1 MCEFGGHLTQIELE
15 AEQNRQSIKESGS
28 SGSYANHSSRE
39 PLEKRTGFAR
49 FPRLNSIRMYSAISP
64 DGVMVFSA
72 IPDSFPESYRKD
84 CKCLFRDVVD
94 IKEIRVREQ
103 AIAETLQCY
112 AHGWMT
118 NKCKDNAVRHSHW
131 SSDAT
136 PCGCPNCVAYR
147 ELTKTCGSIIDPKET
162 EKKAGVENAGAS
174 MD

>member
-49 FPRLNSIRMYSAISP
+49 FPRLKEFTIDYSTRMHNWK
-64 DGVMVFSA
+64 VFDA
-72 IPDSFPESYRKD
+72 ES
-84 CKCLFRDVVD
+84 V
-94 IKEIRVREQ
+94 RVRER

>member
-84 CKCLFRDVVD
+84 CKCLFRDIVD
-94 IKEIRVREQ
+94 IKEVRVRER
-103 AIAETLQCY
+103 AIAATL
-112 AHGWMT
+112 
-118 NKCKDNAVRHSHW
+118 KCNDPKFIEYYPEFDGDCSESVGY
-131 SSDAT
+131 
-136 PCGCPNCVAYR
+136 GCLCVNCVAYR
-147 ELTKTCGSIIDPKET
+147 ELTKTCRSIIDPKET

>member
-64 DGVMVFSA
+64 DGIMVFSA
-72 IPDSFPESYRKD
+72 IPDSFPEFYRKD

-94 IKEIRVREQ
+94 IKEVRVRER
-103 AIAETLQCY
+103 AIAETLICNY
-112 AHGWMT
+112 RPVA
-118 NKCKDNAVRHSHW
+118 CKLLNN
-131 SSDAT
+131 
-136 PCGCPNCVAYR
+136 GCFCASCVAYR
-147 ELTKTCGSIIDPKET
+147 ALTKGKEK
-162 EKKAGVENAGAS
+162 EA
-174 MD
+174 D